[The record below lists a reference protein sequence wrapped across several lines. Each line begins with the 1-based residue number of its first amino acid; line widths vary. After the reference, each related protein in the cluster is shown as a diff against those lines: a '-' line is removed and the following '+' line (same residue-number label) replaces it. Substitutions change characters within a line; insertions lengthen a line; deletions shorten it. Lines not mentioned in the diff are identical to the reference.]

1 MSEREPSITLYDYE
15 LSASCYKIRLFL
27 SLLKLDYQRVAVDF
41 YPGYE
46 HRKPAFLKLNPLGQL
61 PVLVDGDLVLRDA
74 QAILAYLARAYDASG
89 RWLPREPAAFGE
101 VMMWLFFTASELSAA
116 TVARLHD
123 LLDFPA
129 DEKAAK
135 AAARKAFRIMD
146 DHMTRRE
153 FDGAS
158 WFVGDHPTLADLVL
172 FPSIALS
179 RDFDQEHDEFA
190 ALRRWMRRLRGIDNF
205 IVMPGIPEYY

>member
-1 MSEREPSITLYDYE
+1 MSDEKPAITLYDYE
-15 LSASCYKIRLFL
+15 LSASCYKIRLL
-27 SLLKLDYQRVAVDF
+27 LALLKLEYKRVAVDF
-41 YPGYE
+41 FPGYE
-46 HRKPAFLKLNPLGQL
+46 HRKPAFRKLNPLSQL

-74 QAILAYLARAYDASG
+74 QAILAYLAKAYDASC
-89 RWLPREPAAFGE
+89 RWLPEEPAPFGQ

-116 TVARLHD
+116 TAARLNS

-129 DEKAAK
+129 DAKAVR

-179 RDFDQEHDEFA
+179 RDFGQEHDEFA

>member
-1 MSEREPSITLYDYE
+1 MSDKKPAITLYDYE
-15 LSASCYKIRLFL
+15 LSASCYKIRLL
-27 SLLKLDYQRVAVDF
+27 LALLKLEYKRVAVDF
-41 YPGYE
+41 FPGYE

-61 PVLVDGDLVLRDA
+61 PVLTDGDLILRDA
-74 QAILAYLARAYDASG
+74 QTILSYLAKAYDVSG
-89 RWLPREPAAFGE
+89 KWLPDEPAAFGQ

-116 TVARLHD
+116 TAARLNS

-129 DEKAAK
+129 DKKAVR

-190 ALRRWMRRLRGIDNF
+190 ALRRWMRRLRDLDNF